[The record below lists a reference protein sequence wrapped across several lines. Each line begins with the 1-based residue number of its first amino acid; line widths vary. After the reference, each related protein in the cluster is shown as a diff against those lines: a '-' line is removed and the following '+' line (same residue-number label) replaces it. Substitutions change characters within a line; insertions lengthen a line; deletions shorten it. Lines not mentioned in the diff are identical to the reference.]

1 MPSLEGQFRSGLYL
15 FWFEIRPV
23 VSLFCSP
30 DCGRDSM
37 EMSERFV
44 GREALNLRPV
54 AVLTRYLVQNAR
66 KPLDSNYTLT

>member
-1 MPSLEGQFRSGLYL
+1 
-15 FWFEIRPV
+15 
-23 VSLFCSP
+23 
-30 DCGRDSM
+30 M